1 MNDDRRRLIDELMW
15 TGRESSRLSVLFRSV
30 AVSGLGITVSD
41 GECLDFLLDAGN
53 ATAGEIA
60 AQTNLTTG
68 AVTSMIRRLE
78 RRGYVVSERDPGDRR
93 RVVVRA
99 VPEKL
104 LTSADIY
111 ARYAARSRE
120 LLSDYTDAEI
130 AFLTAHYRRMSA
142 VYREFIDR
150 GPAS

>member
-1 MNDDRRRLIDELMW
+1 MNYDRQRLIDELLQA
-15 TGRESSRLSVLFRSV
+15 GRESSRLSVLFRAV
-30 AVSGLGITVSD
+30 AVSGLAITASD

-68 AVTSMIRRLE
+68 AVTAMIRRLE
-78 RRGYVVSERDPGDRR
+78 RRGYVVSERDPADRR

-104 LTSADIY
+104 LTSAGIY

-120 LLSDYTDAEI
+120 LLAAYTDAELT
-130 AFLTAHYRRMSA
+130 FLTAHYRQTSTI
-142 VYREFIDR
+142 YREFIDESSA
-150 GPAS
+150 P